1 MSDVLA
7 SVFCRGRFVGSILHR
22 GRMGYEAIGPDGVT
36 PHGHF
41 PSQREA
47 APWSWTTQNGWC
59 IRRQD
64 LNRWRRAVEEGRHAP
79 P

>member
-1 MSDVLA
+1 MSDYLIDLA
-7 SVFCRGRFVGSILHR
+7 ALSRELNTSPERLRALAGTTVFL
-22 GRMGYEAIGPDGVT
+22 
-36 PHGHF
+36 
-41 PSQREA
+41 
-47 APWSWTTQNGWC
+47 PWSWTTQNGWC